1 MKPSLAVKWY
11 QPANNMKLTKIVK
24 ADDDGDTVPTE
35 EPPTEEPPT
44 EEPPTEEPPT
54 TMKGYIKETLKFLG
68 KGVLGLLGI
77 AAAFYV
83 IGFIMFFIS
92 IVFKWGW

>member
-24 ADDDGDTVPTE
+24 ADDDGDTV
-35 EPPTEEPPT
+35 PTEEPPT

>member
-24 ADDDGDTVPTE
+24 ADDDGDTV
-35 EPPTEEPPT
+35 
-44 EEPPTEEPPT
+44 PTEEPPT

>member
-24 ADDDGDTVPTE
+24 ADDDGDTV
-35 EPPTEEPPT
+35 PT

>member
-1 MKPSLAVKWY
+1 
-11 QPANNMKLTKIVK
+11 MKLTKIVK
-24 ADDDGDTVPTE
+24 ADDDGDTV
-35 EPPTEEPPT
+35 PT